1 MSDQQQD
8 EVNLNDAY
16 KNIVENQE
24 NSEANEPV
32 NLGSVNME
40 RYNTQ
45 KAQDADVHLGYH
57 AIDEKGLPSG
67 GRFYP
72 EDAKISV
79 RAAKVGEIR
88 NFSIVDETNLVDM
101 EEKLN
106 YIVKN
111 CVRITSGK
119 KKLSYKDILEEDRF
133 YILLSIRDLTF
144 PEPENKLMTQA
155 RDKDGL
161 EFDVEISAKYFQL
174 STIPADIEKYYS
186 HESRSFLIETKSF
199 GTIEMAPPTI
209 GIMETVTDYI
219 KTKQINGGQW
229 DQAFLQV
236 LPYIQQDW
244 RGFNER
250 SIFQGEID
258 FQGWSERK
266 YMLVYRLAEKMRVGI
281 KPEMLVQH
289 EDGEVLVPINFRD
302 GLKSLFIIS
311 DITGELL

>member
-1 MSDQQQD
+1 MDNNEEINLEDQ
-8 EVNLNDAY
+8 Y
-16 KNIVENQE
+16 KDIVKSTE
-24 NSEANEPV
+24 NSSINEPV
-32 NLGSVNME
+32 NLGKVDMD
-40 RYNTQ
+40 RYNPQ
-45 KAQDADVHLGYH
+45 KAQDANVYLGYH
-57 AIDEKGLPSG
+57 TIDQTGLPSG

-72 EDAKISV
+72 EDTTISV

-111 CVRITSGK
+111 CVRIQSGK

-144 PEPENKLMTQA
+144 PEPENKLMTKA

-161 EFDVEISAKYFQL
+161 DFDVEISAKYFQL
-174 STIPADIEKYYS
+174 STIPEDIEKYYS
-186 HESRSFLIETKSF
+186 HETRSFMVETKSF
-199 GTIEMAPPTI
+199 GVIEMAPPTI
-209 GIMETVTDYI
+209 GIMEVVTDYI

-229 DQAFLQV
+229 DQSFLQI
-236 LPYIQQDW
+236 LPYIQKDW
-244 RGFNER
+244 RGFNEK

-289 EDGEVLVPINFRD
+289 EDEEVLVPINFRD